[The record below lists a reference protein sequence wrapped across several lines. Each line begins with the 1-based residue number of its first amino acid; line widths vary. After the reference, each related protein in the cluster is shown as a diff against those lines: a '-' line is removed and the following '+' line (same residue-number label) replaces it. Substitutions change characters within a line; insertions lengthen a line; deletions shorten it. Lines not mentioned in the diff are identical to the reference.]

1 MDRTDINHE
10 NRINRDMKTS
20 MEIDSCWSL
29 HMADGTEDTETIP
42 AVVPGDLYSDLLR
55 AGMID
60 DPYFRDNELEALRL
74 SDRDYKY
81 ETSFDADAELLSR
94 DRIRLVFE
102 GLDTLAEIRLNGVLV
117 GTADNM
123 HRTWKFDI
131 KDILK
136 AEDNYLSILFRSPTR
151 YIRSRGGVQNKIP
164 EWQSMPNVTS
174 AHRAK
179 SPSRTGPA
187 LSALFL
193 TKHAALTERMTMAII
208 KMSLDRKNIA

>member
-117 GTADNM
+117 GTADM
-123 HRTWKFDI
+123 I
-131 KDILK
+131 
-136 AEDNYLSILFRSPTR
+136 S
-151 YIRSRGGVQNKIP
+151 KI
-164 EWQSMPNVTS
+164 S
-174 AHRAK
+174 
-179 SPSRTGPA
+179 
-187 LSALFL
+187 
-193 TKHAALTERMTMAII
+193 
-208 KMSLDRKNIA
+208 